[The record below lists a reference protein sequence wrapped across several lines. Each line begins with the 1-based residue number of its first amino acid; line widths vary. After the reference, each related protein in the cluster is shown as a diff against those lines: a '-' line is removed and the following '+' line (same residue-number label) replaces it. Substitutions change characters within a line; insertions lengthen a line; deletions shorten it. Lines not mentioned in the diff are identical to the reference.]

1 MFLPLLAEAAPV
13 APIPTDR
20 TAWFMFLGF
29 VGITLVVTYFS
40 AKKSSGSSAYFA
52 AGRRITGW
60 QNGLAVAGDYM
71 SAASFLG
78 IAGMIAFKGY
88 DGFMYSVGWLVAYL
102 TVLLIVAEPLRN
114 AGKYT
119 MADVLAYRLS
129 PRPVRAMASLSTLT
143 VSTFYMIAQM
153 VGAGALVKLLLP
165 GVSYE
170 WAVTYVGILMIIYVV
185 FGGMLATTWVQIIK
199 AVLLMS
205 GTIFLSVLV
214 LKHFHFSFAEFFD
227 AIAHVPVKGADGVM
241 VTKDFLQP
249 GLVYGKTAAN
259 PWGPLD
265 LVSLGLA
272 LIGGTAGLPHI
283 LVRFYTVPD
292 AKTARVSV
300 VWAMI
305 IIGLFY
311 IMTTFLGFGAA
322 TILTPANIPVEN
334 MSAPLLAKALGGE
347 VFFAFIS
354 AVAFA
359 TILAVV
365 AGLTIS
371 ASTSFAHD
379 FYTNVLHHGK
389 EHRPGEEVRVARIT
403 AFVVG
408 AVAIFLAIKLQ
419 TINVAFLVGLA
430 FAVAAS
436 ANLPV
441 IVLSIFWRRFNTA
454 GAVAGLAVGLVASI
468 ALIIVSPSVMGI
480 DTATTAAS
488 ARHLIQHAAL
498 FPLKNPGIVSIPIG
512 FLAAILATVFTRDP
526 NAEIKYTELIVRAN
540 TGLGAEKAT
549 AH

>member
-1 MFLPLLAEAAPV
+1 
-13 APIPTDR
+13 
-20 TAWFMFLGF
+20 MFLGF
-29 VGITLVVTYFS
+29 VLVTLGITYWAARRSRGDV
-40 AKKSSGSSAYFA
+40 AYFA
-52 AGRRITGW
+52 AGRRITAW

-78 IAGMIAFKGY
+78 IAGMIAFNGY

-119 MADVLAYRLS
+119 MADLLAYRLNA
-129 PRPVRAMASLSTLT
+129 RPVRAMAAVSTLT

-165 GVSYE
+165 GVNYE
-170 WAVTYVGILMIIYVV
+170 TAVIGVGILMIVYVV

-205 GTIFLSVLV
+205 GSIFLSILV
-214 LKHFHFSFAEFFD
+214 MKHFGFSFSAFFD
-227 AIAHVPVKGADGVM
+227 AISHVSWTGADGAT
-241 VTKDFLQP
+241 VTRNFFQP
-249 GLVYGKTAAN
+249 GLLFKP
-259 PWGPLD
+259 PWGAID
-265 LVSLGLA
+265 LISLGLA
-272 LIGGTAGLPHI
+272 LIFGTAGLPHI

-292 AKTARVSV
+292 ARTARHSV
-300 VWAMI
+300 VWAMLL
-305 IIGLFY
+305 IGVFY

-322 TILTPANIPVEN
+322 TILTPGKISIEN
-334 MSAPLLAKALGGE
+334 MSAPLLAEALGGS

-379 FYTNVLHHGK
+379 FYTNVIHHGR
-389 EHRPGEEVRVARIT
+389 ERRPGEEVRVARAT

-408 AVAIFLAIKLQ
+408 AVAILLAIKLQ
-419 TINVAFLVGLA
+419 TVNVAFLVGLA

-454 GAVAGLAVGLVASI
+454 GAVAGLFVGLASSI
-468 ALIIVSPSVMGI
+468 VLIMISPSVMGM
-480 DTATTAAS
+480 DAKA
-488 ARHLIQHAAL
+488 LIHGQPI
-498 FPLKNPGIVSIPIG
+498 FPLKNPGILSIPLG
-512 FLAAILATVFTRDP
+512 FLGAIVGTFLRREP
-526 NAEIKYTELIVRAN
+526 RAEARFAELSVRAN
-540 TGLGAEKAT
+540 TGLGAEKAAT
-549 AH
+549 E

>member
-1 MFLPLLAEAAPV
+1 NV
-13 APIPTDR
+13 AL
-20 TAWFMFLGF
+20 FMFLGF
-29 VGITLVVTYFS
+29 VAATLVITYFS
-40 AKKSSGSSAYFA
+40 AKKSSGSAAFFA

-78 IAGMIAFKGY
+78 ISGMIAFFGY

-102 TVLLIVAEPLRN
+102 TVLIIVAEPLRN

-119 MADVLAYRLS
+119 MADLLAYRLKQ
-129 PRPVRAMASLSTLT
+129 RPVRAMASLSTIT

-153 VGAGALVKLLLP
+153 VGAGGLVKLLLP
-165 GVSYE
+165 GVPFNY
-170 WAVTYVGILMIIYVV
+170 AVAGVGVLMIVYVV

-199 AVLLMS
+199 ALLLMS
-205 GTIFLSVLV
+205 GTIFLSILV
-214 LKHFHFSFAEFFD
+214 LKYFNFSFSEFFD
-227 AIAHVPVKGADGVM
+227 AITKVQVSDPKTREV
-241 VTKDFLQP
+241 VTKNFLLP
-249 GLVYGKTAAN
+249 GLKFGAAVTKG
-259 PWGPLD
+259 WGPLD
-265 LVSLGLA
+265 QVSLGLA
-272 LIGGTAGLPHI
+272 LVFGTAGLPHI

-305 IIGLFY
+305 LIGAFY

-322 TILTPANIPVEN
+322 TILTPGKISVDN
-334 MSAPLLAKALGGE
+334 MAAPLLAERLGGP

-354 AVAFA
+354 SVAFA

-379 FYTNVLHHGK
+379 FYSNVIHHGR
-389 EHRPGEEVRVARIT
+389 EARPGEEVFVARIT

-408 AVAIFLAIKLQ
+408 ALAIFLAIQLQ

-441 IVLSIFWRRFNTA
+441 IVLSIFWRRFNTV

-468 ALIIVSPSVMGI
+468 VLIILSPSIMGI
-480 DTATTAAS
+480 DPADLPQAK
-488 ARHLIQHAAL
+488 RHLIQMAAI
-498 FPLKNPGIVSIPIG
+498 FPLTNPGIVSIPLG
-512 FLAAILATVFTRDP
+512 FLAAILGTLLTREP
-526 NAEIKYTELIVRAN
+526 SAEQQYTELSVRAN